1 MTLKGR
7 QRPVLSSIG
16 DLMKVVVFP
25 NETGGISILMPVE
38 CGLSLDEIAR
48 KDVPQGR
55 PYKIIDRSALP
66 SDRTYR
72 DAWTLGEFVPDGIG
86 ERQ

>member
-1 MTLKGR
+1 MSKI
-7 QRPVLSSIG
+7 VAFVN
-16 DLMKVVVFP
+16 K
-25 NETGGISILMPVE
+25 TGGVSILIPTE
-38 CGLSLDEIAR
+38 CGLSLDEIAK
-48 KDVPQGR
+48 KDVPQGT
-55 PYKIIDRSALP
+55 PYKIIDRSVLP